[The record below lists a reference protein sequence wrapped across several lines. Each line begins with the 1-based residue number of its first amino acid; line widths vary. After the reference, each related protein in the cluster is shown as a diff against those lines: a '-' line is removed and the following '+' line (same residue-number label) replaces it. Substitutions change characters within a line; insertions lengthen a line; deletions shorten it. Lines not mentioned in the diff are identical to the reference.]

1 MAQATPPATPPAPT
15 PPAATQAPTPGAQPP
30 VITFSPEGLTLEEAL
45 RLALQ
50 WDPDLHLQRS
60 TVQSREGALREQGGI
75 FDVGFRA
82 STTYDF
88 RRQELSESRKAFEQ
102 EKRDEL
108 ATGIADN
115 RDNADRAT
123 SLIGAVR
130 DARNAPPG
138 SAQVD
143 AVAAIDA
150 DIGAQL
156 KIIDALILETTN
168 DQARADLTNARQQYL
183 DRTLGTL
190 EEGLGVALDNFASA
204 ETSLSQLGPTPI
216 DEVFYT
222 GRLRLAFA
230 KLFRSGIS
238 ISPYFDT
245 SMEGTNFAGKPRD
258 SAFGG
263 KGLQDLFTFRFGTNL
278 TLPLMRGRS
287 GDSVAAG
294 ERAARVQRDVAEL
307 DAQHQQSI
315 TALRTAMAY
324 WDLAAAQHTLQIAEL
339 SSERQAQIV
348 TLTSNLV
355 EAGDLPRSELSRT
368 QAAQARAQARVRDAQ
383 RRLVDARVAL
393 ATIMGVAATSDET
406 SLPRARD
413 PFPATPPAGAAK
425 GAVSADA
432 QTVSSRPDIEAAVR
446 QEEVGR
452 IFERAAEV
460 DLRPRMDLV
469 GGVWYTA
476 LDERTISNAVDR
488 WVGPSTNISLEID
501 RPFGN
506 NLAEGRLQQSRASLE
521 QSRIATADL
530 RRTTQL
536 QIVRLVESIEEA
548 AERVRLAEV
557 AVQHYNSVVDAEV
570 ERFRIREAN
579 LIDTLLTE
587 SQQADARLQLVNA
600 QRDLARLLA
609 ELRYETGTLV
619 VDGNVAAGE
628 LGTLPTIR
636 R

>member
-1 MAQATPPATPPAPT
+1 M
-15 PPAATQAPTPGAQPP
+15 
-30 VITFSPEGLTLEEAL
+30 TFSPEGLTLEEAL

-50 WDPDLHLQRS
+50 WDPDLQLQRS
-60 TVQSREGALREQGGI
+60 TVQSREGALREQRGA

-108 ATGIADN
+108 AVGIADN
-115 RDNADRAT
+115 RDNANQAEA
-123 SLIGAVR
+123 LIGAVR
-130 DARNAPPG
+130 NARNAAPG

-143 AVAAIDA
+143 AVAAIDP

-168 DQARADLTNARQQYL
+168 PQARADLTNARQQYL

-190 EEGLGVALDNFASA
+190 EEGLGEALENFASA
-204 ETSLSQLGPTPI
+204 EASLSQLGPTPV
-216 DEVFYT
+216 DELFYT
-222 GRLRLAFA
+222 GRGRLALA

-238 ISPYFDT
+238 ISPYFDA
-245 SMEGTNFAGKPRD
+245 SMEGTNFVDKPRD

-263 KGLQDLFTFRFGTNL
+263 KGLQDLFTFRLGTNL
-278 TLPLMRGRS
+278 TLPLMRGRG
-287 GDSVAAG
+287 GDSIAAG
-294 ERAARVQRDVAEL
+294 ERAALVQRDVAEL
-307 DAQHQQSI
+307 TAQHQMSI

-324 WDLAAAQHTLQIAEL
+324 WDVRAAQQSVEIAQA
-339 SSERQAQIV
+339 SVQRQAEIV
-348 TLTSNLV
+348 KLTGNLV
-355 EAGDLPRSELSRT
+355 EAGDLPRAELSRN
-368 QAAQARAQARVRDAQ
+368 QASEARAQARLRDAQ

-393 ATIMGVAATSDET
+393 ATIMGVAATADDS
-406 SLPRARD
+406 SLPKARD
-413 PFPATPPAGAAK
+413 PFPTTPAAGAAK
-425 GAVSADA
+425 GAVSGETQA
-432 QTVSSRPDIEAAVR
+432 VSSRPDIQAAAK

-452 IFERAAEV
+452 IFERAAQV
-460 DLRPRMDLV
+460 DLRPRLDLV

-476 LDERTISNAVDR
+476 LDERTVTNAIDR
-488 WVGPSTNISLEID
+488 WVGPSTNVSLEID

-506 NLAEGRLQQSRASLE
+506 NFAEGRLQQSRADLE

-536 QIVRLVESIEEA
+536 QIVRLVGSIEEA
-548 AERVRLAEV
+548 SERVRLAET
-557 AVQHYNSVVDAEV
+557 AVQHYNNVVEAEV

-579 LIDTLLTE
+579 LIDTLLSE

-619 VDGNVAAGE
+619 VNGNVSAGE
-628 LGTLPTIR
+628 VGTLPTIR

>member
-1 MAQATPPATPPAPT
+1 M
-15 PPAATQAPTPGAQPP
+15 
-30 VITFSPEGLTLEEAL
+30 TFSPEGLTLEEAL

-50 WDPDLHLQRS
+50 WDPDLQLQRS
-60 TVQSREGALREQGGI
+60 TVQSREGALREQGGL

-88 RRQELSESRKAFEQ
+88 RRQELPESRKAFEQ

-108 ATGIADN
+108 AIGLAEN
-115 RDNADRAT
+115 RDNANRAQT
-123 SLIGAVR
+123 LIGLVR
-130 DARNAPPG
+130 NARNAGPG
-138 SAQVD
+138 GAQVD
-143 AVAAIDA
+143 AVAAIDP

-156 KIIDALILETTN
+156 RIMDALILEATN
-168 DQARADLTNARQQYL
+168 PQARADLTTARQQYL

-190 EEGLGVALDNFASA
+190 EEGIGEALDNFASA
-204 ETSLSQLGPTPI
+204 EAGLAQLGPTPV

-222 GRLRLAFA
+222 GRVRLAFA

-245 SMEGTNFAGKPRD
+245 SMEGTNFSGKPRE

-263 KGLQDLFTFRFGTNL
+263 KGLQDLFTFRLGTNL
-278 TLPLMRGRS
+278 TLPLMRGRT

-307 DAQHQQSI
+307 NAQHQMSI

-324 WDLAAAQHTLQIAEL
+324 WDVRAAQHSVEIADA
-339 SSERQAQIV
+339 SVKRQAEIV
-348 TLTSNLV
+348 KVTSNLV
-355 EAGDLPRSELSRT
+355 EAGDVPRAELSRT
-368 QAAQARAQARVRDAQ
+368 QASEARSQARLRDAQ
-383 RRLVDARVAL
+383 RRLMDARVAL
-393 ATIMGVAATSDET
+393 ATIMGVAATADET
-406 SLPRARD
+406 SLPTARD
-413 PFPATPPAGAAK
+413 AFPATPAAGAAK
-425 GAVSADA
+425 GAVSADT
-432 QTVSSRPDIEAAVR
+432 QTAGTRPDIEAAAR

-476 LDERTISNAVDR
+476 LDERTITNAADR

-506 NLAEGRLQQSRASLE
+506 NLAEGRLQQSRANLA

-548 AERVRLAEV
+548 AERVRLAET
-557 AVQHYNSVVDAEV
+557 AVEHYNRVVEAEL

-619 VDGNVAAGE
+619 VNGNVAAGE